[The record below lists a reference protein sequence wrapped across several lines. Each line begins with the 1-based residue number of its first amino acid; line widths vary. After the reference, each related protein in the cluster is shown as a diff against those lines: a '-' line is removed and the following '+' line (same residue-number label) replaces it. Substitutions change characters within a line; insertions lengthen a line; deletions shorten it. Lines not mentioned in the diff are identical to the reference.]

1 MCEAVGSNP
10 DPKRG
15 GKYINYNMLCWCKL
29 CLWAR
34 LLPATVTGPDTA
46 GGLPDV
52 VGLNIKFL
60 LCPTDVFFF
69 DAPNYSR

>member
-1 MCEAVGSNP
+1 
-10 DPKRG
+10 
-15 GKYINYNMLCWCKL
+15 MLCWFKL

-34 LLPATVTGPDTA
+34 LLSATVTGPDTV
-46 GGLPDV
+46 GDLPDV
-52 VGLNIKFL
+52 ALGLNIKLL